1 MDRKV
6 VEPGPVM
13 PTSPGLHLLLDRPQ
27 GPGAGLALRH
37 AASALADGQPV
48 IALLFDQAAPQ
59 FQARLARHGVDT
71 TDAEGSGR
79 LAYVDAFSVRTGWAH
94 TNPATVFVETP
105 DPDAILLALSEAQAG
120 VVEIAPDHLILADSF
135 STLLVLHGL
144 PETYALC
151 QALTSLA
158 PRLGAVT
165 LGRLVQGMHSQE
177 HRTAL
182 LHLASTVTDVTDQ
195 PETRTEAPGRHGS
208 QR

>member
-6 VEPGPVM
+6 AGPDPVM

-59 FQARLARHGVDT
+59 FQARLARHGVET
-71 TDAEGSGR
+71 TEAEETGR

-94 TNPATVFVETP
+94 TNPATVFVESP
-105 DPDAILLALSEAQAG
+105 DPDTILMGLSEAQAG
-120 VVEIAPDHLILADSF
+120 VVEIAPEHLILVDAF

-151 QALTSLA
+151 QSLTSLA

-165 LGRLVQGMHSQE
+165 LGRMIEGMHSRE
-177 HRTAL
+177 HLTAL
-182 LHLASTVTDVTDQ
+182 LHLANTVTDVTDQ
-195 PETRTEAPGRHGS
+195 PQTRTEAPGRQGS

>member
-1 MDRKV
+1 MDSQAI
-6 VEPGPVM
+6 EPDPVM

-37 AASALADGQPV
+37 AVSSLANDQPV

-71 TDAEGSGR
+71 AEAEATGR

-94 TNPATVFVETP
+94 TNPATVFVESP
-105 DPDAILLALSEAQAG
+105 EPNAILLALSEAQAG
-120 VVEIAPDHLILADSF
+120 VVEIAPDHLILVDSL

-151 QALTSLA
+151 QSLTSLA
-158 PRLGAVT
+158 PRVGAVT
-165 LGRLVQGMHSQE
+165 LGRLIQGMHNEE

-182 LHLASTVTDVTDQ
+182 LHLASTVTDVSDQ
-195 PETRTEAPGRHGS
+195 PQTRTEPLGRQGS